1 MAIKR
6 QKQRTGTVRVYDSA
20 EMSTNFPKSRKLV
33 KQYKFTVYEDG
44 RIVKTELKPK
54 PPKKTAK
61 KTAKKPAKK
70 GARRRKGGKKK

>member
-1 MAIKR
+1 MATKR

-54 PPKKTAK
+54 PTK
-61 KTAKKPAKK
+61 KTAKKPAEK